1 MNGKSEKKRIRSRFI
16 CCLCAFLLFAGAV
29 WTPIGYGTQ
38 YQDEIDSKT
47 DELEDVTS
55 QKKDAEAELAA
66 GRQKAANLAAE
77 IKNLENQIY
86 NTSVTIEQLKK
97 EINDTK
103 QELSD
108 KLEKLERVKK
118 EIDDQNSA
126 LNNRLRAMYKNGD
139 VGMLSVLFGSTT
151 MSDLLTN
158 IEMVRRIY
166 DADAELL
173 ESIENRYEAVDKEKL
188 ELMALKE
195 SLIAKEKDLEE
206 QQVLLAQEQ
215 KEVEEKKKQI
225 DADNAIIEA
234 EVDALN
240 EEAEALTAKIKELQT
255 LQAYVGGALMWPA
268 QSSTRITSPFGYRIH
283 PVLKVNKMH
292 TGIDIGAAKGT
303 NILAANDGVVIT
315 AGWNNS
321 YGYMVMIDHGGG
333 IVTLYAHSSQL
344 LVSKGD
350 NVKRGQVIALVGST
364 GRSTGPHLHFE
375 VRENGVYKN
384 PLDYVSR

>member
-1 MNGKSEKKRIRSRFI
+1 MSRITDKKRIDLRFL
-16 CCLCAFLLFAGAV
+16 CCLCACLLFAGAV
-29 WTPIGYGTQ
+29 CTPLGYATQ
-38 YQDEIDSKT
+38 YQQEIDST
-47 DELEDVTS
+47 QGELDDINS
-55 QKKDAEAELAA
+55 QKAEANEALKAGKARAA
-66 GRQKAANLAAE
+66 QLSSE
-77 IKNLENQIY
+77 IKALENEIY
-86 NTSVTIEQLKK
+86 NNGVEIEILKK
-97 EINDTK
+97 DINDTK

-108 KLEKLERVKK
+108 KLEKLEKVKK

-139 VGMLSVLFGSTT
+139 VGMLSVLFGSTS

-173 ESIENRYEAVDKEKL
+173 ESIEDRYAAVDAEKVVLYELKNSLQAKQKE
-188 ELMALKE
+188 
-195 SLIAKEKDLEE
+195 LEE
-206 QQVLLAQEQ
+206 KQVLLAEQQ

-225 DADNAIIEA
+225 DADNAVMEA

-255 LQAYVGGALMWPA
+255 LQAYVGGALCWPA
-268 QSSTRITSPFGYRIH
+268 QSSTRITSPFGMRLH

-350 NVKRGQVIALVGST
+350 KVKRGQVIALVGST

-384 PLDYVSR
+384 PLDYVTR

>member
-1 MNGKSEKKRIRSRFI
+1 MSKKTEKNRIRLRFI

-29 WTPIGYGTQ
+29 WTPVGYGTQ
-38 YQDEIDSKT
+38 YQEQIDST
-47 DELEDVTS
+47 QGELDDITS

-66 GRQKAANLAAE
+66 GKQRAADLSAQ
-77 IKNLENQIY
+77 IKDLENQIY
-86 NTSVTIEQLKK
+86 TTAANIEILKK
-97 EINDTK
+97 DINDTK
-103 QELSD
+103 EELSD
-108 KLEKLERVKK
+108 KLEKLEKVKK

-173 ESIENRYEAVDKEKL
+173 ESIENRYDAVDKEKL
-188 ELMALKE
+188 ELLELKD
-195 SLIAKEKDLEE
+195 SLIAKEKELEE
-206 QQVLLAQEQ
+206 QQVVLAEKQ

-225 DADNAIIEA
+225 DADNAVMAA
-234 EVDALN
+234 EIDALN
-240 EEAEALTAKIKELQT
+240 EEAEALTAKIKELQV

-268 QSSTRITSPFGYRIH
+268 QSSTRITSPFGNRIH
-283 PVLKVNKMH
+283 PILKVNKMH

-321 YGYMVMIDHGGG
+321 YGYMIMIDHGGG

-384 PLDYVSR
+384 PMDYVAR